1 MDYSTHR
8 SLFYNP
14 YEEPF
19 ISFLI
24 EKNNISTDSFSL
36 NEDSSLTLFENVNL
50 VSDLELISFI
60 QNPIVSL
67 AFVMPIQL
75 ILASTAVFIQI
86 RTLQML
92 KQENSVN
99 NRLMT
104 TQSKLHMVLW
114 PTIVVANTLSDNIYP
129 LSEVLTST
137 FCTALSFHMYF
148 CAISMV
154 LYSFYAALLRYLC
167 CLHTEKVDTFGK
179 TKLFGIIY
187 WAFYLHTFLWT
198 LFTLLT
204 SFNLDHIPLINNCYG
219 DHDRI
224 FLMEGSLREVAKR
237 HFCGL
242 QTTEGK

>member
-14 YEEPF
+14 YEAPY

-24 EKNNISTDSFSL
+24 ERNIASTESSSL
-36 NEDSSLTLFENVNL
+36 NKSSSLTLFENVNL
-50 VSDLELISFI
+50 VSELELLSFI

-67 AFVMPIQL
+67 AFIMPIQL
-75 ILASTAVFIQI
+75 LLASIAVFIQI

-104 TQSKLHMVLW
+104 AQSKLHMLFW

-137 FCTALSFHMYF
+137 FCTGLSFHLYF
-148 CAISMV
+148 CGISMV

-167 CLHTEKVDTFGK
+167 CLHTKRVDKFGK
-179 TKLFGIIY
+179 DKLIGLIY
-187 WAFYLHTFLWT
+187 WVFYLHTFVWT

-204 SFNLDHIPLINNCYG
+204 SFNLDHIPLIYNCYG

-224 FLMEGSLREVAKR
+224 WLMESSLKEVAQR

-242 QTTEGK
+242 QPTEGM